1 MTRPDGAAGQHGANT
16 IRAYLSRRWEPIFF
30 LVVTLLLIAQVLLF
44 VSSETSVL
52 ASTSAA
58 VAAFFQFESF
68 IAYRFA
74 YLATPMFYLL
84 LLYLLVCRSWPSW
97 ARHFLDV
104 IGIYI
109 VARIFVQL
117 IGLNL
122 LVFDS
127 VTPRFTLITQLL
139 FFLPYSLLVWGW
151 IYWRLDELFGSDNYK
166 LFQIDCEQAP
176 RQRPIDYLVASLT
189 SAFSATISGIR
200 GRSARAK
207 LLLLVHGI
215 FVYDLMGLTLSR
227 AVALIQSN

>member
-1 MTRPDGAAGQHGANT
+1 MTRPDDTAGRHGANT
-16 IRAYLSRRWEPIFF
+16 IRAYLSRRWEPLF
-30 LVVTLLLIAQVLLF
+30 LIVVTLLLIAQVLLF

-58 VAAFFQFESF
+58 VAAFFQVESF

-74 YLATPMFYLL
+74 FLASPMFYLP
-84 LLYLLVCRSWPSW
+84 LLYLLVCRRRPFW

-104 IGIYI
+104 VGIYI
-109 VARIFVQL
+109 VARMFVQL

-151 IYWRLDELFGSDNYK
+151 IYWRIDELFGNADYR
-166 LFQIDCEQAP
+166 LFQIECEHSP
-176 RQRPIDYLVASLT
+176 RQRPIDYLVASLST
-189 SAFSATISGIR
+189 AFSASISGIKA
-200 GRSARAK
+200 RSARAK

-215 FVYDLMGLTLSR
+215 FFYDLMGLTLSR